1 CDIHDA
7 TYSMFRDA
15 KIWGTLLVIGYGVR
29 AHCVDLQTRVAH
41 THTLTSN
48 FYRIYTA
55 GDYCLVASSGA
66 LLRLERD
73 GTALWRSGEIALD
86 GVEVSEVTSE
96 TIRGQV
102 ELDPPGG

>member
-1 CDIHDA
+1 MINARFADAIDPPWTRVAPVKLGHVPAGEPTPTCFVLVEADGYVLRCDIHDA

-48 FYRIYTA
+48 FYRIYT
-55 GDYCLVASSGA
+55 
-66 LLRLERD
+66 
-73 GTALWRSGEIALD
+73 
-86 GVEVSEVTSE
+86 
-96 TIRGQV
+96 
-102 ELDPPGG
+102 